1 MEYLINEKQLD
12 KILNELSPKSSGVSE
27 FLKKVEETPE
37 VLTQLGFRSLKSLKD
52 YISDGDYND
61 FEELKDDLEK
71 FLNNPKKTK
80 KKK

>member
-27 FLKKVEETPE
+27 FLKKVEETPGL
-37 VLTQLGFRSLKSLKD
+37 LTQLGFRSLKSLKD